1 MRRLMKRNK
10 AVTQPVD
17 IQPTPIFD
25 SINFVKEQNLSDPY
39 AEQPFSILD
48 FKQAKSFLLSYS
60 NNQATFNAY
69 RRETEKLLHWTWLI
83 AKKSVVD
90 LNREDIE
97 AYIAFCQNPLHSW
110 VSIKKSP
117 RFIEKDGQRIANPE
131 WRPFVSTVSKTAHH
145 NGKQPSIKKHSL
157 SQKTIQEIFTITSSF
172 YSFLIREQYTETNPI
187 NHIRQK
193 SHFITKVQGGAK
205 IRRLTELQWHYV
217 IETAELMADENSQ
230 KHERML
236 FMLTALYAM
245 YLRISELASNARWTP
260 KMGDFYCDYDGLWWF
275 TTIGKGNKQRQI
287 SVSDSMLAALR
298 RYRKHLHL
306 TPLPSHGDAA
316 PLIAKALGN
325 GPITSITH
333 IRNIIQSC
341 FDRAIAR
348 LQLDGFSDDADAL
361 QQATVHWLRHTG
373 ISDDVKTRP
382 REHVRD
388 DAGHSSSAITDKYI
402 DIELRERHASARNK
416 SVKQT

>member
-1 MRRLMKRNK
+1 MKRNK

-25 SINFVKEQNLSDPY
+25 SIHFVKEQSLSEHYTKQPY
-39 AEQPFSILD
+39 SILD

-69 RRETEKLLHWTWLI
+69 RRETEKLLHWAWLI
-83 AKKSVVD
+83 AKKSVRD
-90 LNREDIE
+90 LKREDIE
-97 AYIAFCQNPLHSW
+97 AYIDFCQNPPYSW

-117 RFIEKDGQRIANPE
+117 RFIEKNGQRITNLE

-145 NGKQPSIKKHSL
+145 HGKQPSIKKHAL

-172 YSFLIREQYTETNPI
+172 YNFLIREQYTEINPI
-187 NHIRQK
+187 THIRQK
-193 SHFITKVQGGAK
+193 SHFITKVQGGTK
-205 IRRLTELQWHYV
+205 IRRLSELQWHYV
-217 IETAELMADENSQ
+217 IETAELMANENPA
-230 KHERML
+230 KHQRTL
-236 FMLTALYAM
+236 FMLTAFYSM
-245 YLRISELASNARWTP
+245 YLRISELASSARWTP

-306 TPLPSHGDAA
+306 TPLPSHGDET

-341 FDRAIAR
+341 FDRAIEQLR
-348 LQLDGFSDDADAL
+348 LDGFCDDADAL

-402 DIELRERHASARNK
+402 DIELRARHASGK
-416 SVKQT
+416 KKLVKL